1 MKSDK
6 TGRIITILYCI
17 AAGIVS
23 ISTLVEFI
31 VKYSSFGAQV
41 PVYLYPWG
49 GAWGVGDKSLFYVF
63 RMPVMAVCLQA
74 MILGLYPD
82 RMEDWSDDAY
92 SYLRLTLM
100 GLSLI
105 VMSQLS
111 INAYIS
117 FNESA
122 SMVLQI
128 LMCALLVMG
137 IITTVFG
144 YIRLRGVLKPMCTST
159 QSPMSLL
166 IDFIFKGCKRRRV
179 LLIAATAAFMILLVI
194 PSLSL

>member
-23 ISTLVEFI
+23 ISTLIEFI

-49 GAWGVGDKSLFYVF
+49 GAWGVSDKSMFYVF

-82 RMEDWSDDAY
+82 RMEDWPDDAY
-92 SYLRLTLM
+92 S
-100 GLSLI
+100 
-105 VMSQLS
+105 
-111 INAYIS
+111 
-117 FNESA
+117 
-122 SMVLQI
+122 
-128 LMCALLVMG
+128 
-137 IITTVFG
+137 
-144 YIRLRGVLKPMCTST
+144 
-159 QSPMSLL
+159 
-166 IDFIFKGCKRRRV
+166 
-179 LLIAATAAFMILLVI
+179 
-194 PSLSL
+194 